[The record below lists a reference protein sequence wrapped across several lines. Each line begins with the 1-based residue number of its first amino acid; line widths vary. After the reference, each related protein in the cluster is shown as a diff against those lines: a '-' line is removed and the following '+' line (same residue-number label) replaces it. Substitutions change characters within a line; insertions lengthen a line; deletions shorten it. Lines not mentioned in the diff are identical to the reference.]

1 MRWRSGSDVAL
12 RHTSAESLNL
22 GMDTVMTHR
31 AFGRHAAEALHAV
44 GQEAERLEGMLSR
57 FMPESDIAVINKS
70 AGLACC
76 SVGPETCSVLSCA
89 VELSA
94 ACQGIFDVTIGPL
107 VDLWGIGHGAL
118 RPPTDAQIHQAL
130 LLVDYRDLLL
140 DPVHQTAGLGRAGQ
154 SIDLGGIGKGYA
166 ADRFIQL
173 FKEYGVSS
181 AFTNIGGNV
190 ATLGARPDGVAWRV
204 GIQHP
209 RQPYSLIGLVSV
221 NDKAVV
227 TSGDYQ
233 RFFTHG
239 DGNRYHH
246 ILDPAT
252 GYPARSGL
260 AGVTVV
266 ADNSGNGSMIADA
279 LSTAVFIAGPDRGLA
294 LISRYSGV
302 EALLVDAEPTDA
314 GLSVWVTRGLKDHFS
329 AAQGVSVHVI

>member
-118 RPPTDAQIHQAL
+118 RPLPG
-130 LLVDYRDLLL
+130 RDPPGTSWYIMVIAAGPGPA
-140 DPVHQTAGLGRAGQ
+140 DAGLVGQ
-154 SIDLGGIGKGYA
+154 DNLSISGASARL
-166 ADRFIQL
+166 RRRQVHQL
-173 FKEYGVSS
+173 FKNTACRRPSRTWGQCGD
-181 AFTNIGGNV
+181 AGR
-190 ATLGARPDGVAWRV
+190 AARQVAWRV

-209 RQPYSLIGLVSV
+209 
-221 NDKAVV
+221 
-227 TSGDYQ
+227 
-233 RFFTHG
+233 
-239 DGNRYHH
+239 
-246 ILDPAT
+246 
-252 GYPARSGL
+252 
-260 AGVTVV
+260 
-266 ADNSGNGSMIADA
+266 GS
-279 LSTAVFIAGPDRGLA
+279 
-294 LISRYSGV
+294 
-302 EALLVDAEPTDA
+302 
-314 GLSVWVTRGLKDHFS
+314 
-329 AAQGVSVHVI
+329 HVP